1 MKSKWVSP
9 VALASSSLLVVD
21 QLRLHRGELEHR
33 FGVER
38 LRLFGSHA
46 RRCATAES
54 DVDLLVSFKE
64 SATAR
69 RFYGLQLF
77 LEDLL
82 QRPVD
87 LVTEKALR
95 LELRQTVEHDA
106 ITI

>member
-1 MKSKWVSP
+1 MNP
-9 VALASSSLLVVD
+9 VPRDCSALLLD
-21 QLRLHRGELEHR
+21 QLRQHRSELVER

-46 RRCATAES
+46 RHCATASS

-82 QRPVD
+82 HCPVD

-95 LELRQTVEHDA
+95 PELRQAIEQDA